1 MPKVS
6 VRGRWF
12 LYSAVAL
19 VFLGGIWY
27 FGFRASPAQR
37 PGGGNPFRNRNS
49 NQAVPVRAEEA
60 AKRDLAVHLRAIGT
74 VVPVNT
80 VTIRS
85 RVEGQLLKLA
95 FTEGQ
100 QVEPGQLL
108 AEIDPLPYRTRLAQA
123 EAQRR
128 QSEAQLQTARADLER
143 FRQLHAQKL
152 ISPQQLEAQQ
162 ALVADRE
169 GALASDQAQVEDAKR
184 QLAYTTIE
192 APISGRVGLR
202 HVDAG
207 NIVRPGDAQGIVSI
221 TQTRPIA
228 VSFTVPEVD
237 LQKVIEPLRAGEEL
251 TVEAWDRN
259 EQNLLANGILRTV
272 DNQIDITTGT
282 LRLKAEF
289 PNADEKLF
297 PNQFVNVR
305 LKVRTVKQ
313 AVVIPAAA
321 VQFGSRGTYVF
332 IANEKNEAAVRDIV
346 LGPADGIMQSVT
358 KGLEGGER
366 VIVEGVDRLREGRPV
381 SLVTGPGGVGPAP
394 TPGAPGAP
402 GGGKGEGKGG
412 KKKKEK

>member
-1 MPKVS
+1 MSQAPA
-6 VRGRWF
+6 RRRWF

-27 FGFRASPAQR
+27 FGFRSSPAQR
-37 PGGGNPFRNRNS
+37 SGSGSPFRNRNS
-49 NQAVPVRAEEA
+49 NQAVPVRAEVA

-108 AEIDPLPYRTRLAQA
+108 AEIDPLPYRSRLAQA
-123 EAQRR
+123 EAQRK
-128 QSEAQLQTARADLER
+128 QSEAQLATARADLER
-143 FRQLHAQKL
+143 FKQLHGQKL

-169 GALASDQAQVEDAKR
+169 GSLASDQAQVEDAAR
-184 QLAYTTIE
+184 QLAYTKIE
-192 APISGRVGLR
+192 SPISGRVGLR

-207 NIVRPGDAQGIVSI
+207 NVVRPGDAQGIVMI

-237 LQKVIEPLRAGEEL
+237 LQKVVEPLRAGEEL

-259 EQNLLANGILRTV
+259 EQTLLANGVLRTA
-272 DNQIDITTGT
+272 DNQIDIATGT

-289 PNADEKLF
+289 ANADEKLF

-313 AVVIPAAA
+313 AIVIPAAA
-321 VQFGSRGTYVF
+321 VQFGSRGTYIF

-358 KGLEGGER
+358 KGLEGGEN

-381 SLVTGPGGVGPAP
+381 TLVTGPGGVGPAP

-402 GGGKGEGKGG
+402 GAGKGEGKGG